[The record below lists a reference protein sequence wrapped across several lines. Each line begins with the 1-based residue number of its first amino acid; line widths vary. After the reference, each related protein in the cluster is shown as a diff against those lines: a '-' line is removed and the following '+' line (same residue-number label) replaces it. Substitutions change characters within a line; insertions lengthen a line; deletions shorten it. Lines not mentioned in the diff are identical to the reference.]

1 MCAVFQFKKRTF
13 KPGCDVIGRSE
24 RAIERHVWAGFARNE
39 SLEWWLRNGG
49 RLMEL
54 PVDRF
59 AERSDLSRK
68 LVWDN
73 VTEGLFL
80 RGVIHEQVSED
91 SSHPLQKPVFP
102 LVKIITRAATNVEM
116 QRFQHSR
123 VPLIGEPLFGLA
135 TDSRIDQIF
144 ADFSSQE
151 SSQSELF

>member
-68 LVWDN
+68 LVWDD

-91 SSHPLQKPVFP
+91 SSHPLEKPVRP
-102 LVKIITRAATNVEM
+102 LVKIITRAATNEEM

-123 VPLIGEPLFGLA
+123 MPLIGAPLFGSVS
-135 TDSRIDQIF
+135 DSRIDQIF
-144 ADFSSQE
+144 AELSEQE
-151 SSQSELF
+151 SSQVELF